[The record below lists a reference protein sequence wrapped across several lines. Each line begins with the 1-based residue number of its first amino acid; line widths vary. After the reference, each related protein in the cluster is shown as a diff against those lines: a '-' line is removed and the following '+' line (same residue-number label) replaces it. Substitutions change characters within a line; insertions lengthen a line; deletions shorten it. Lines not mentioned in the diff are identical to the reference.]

1 MIYGRKSWVEQAPT
15 RIFRARIDRLS
26 DFYPIFVS
34 CAFTWFIYGNLITF
48 LSRYLI
54 FLEQSLLV
62 FWSHEF
68 IVVNFYLETR
78 EI

>member
-48 LSRYLI
+48 LSYFSGTKFI
-54 FLEQSLLV
+54 GLLV
-62 FWSHEF
+62 S
-68 IVVNFYLETR
+68 
-78 EI
+78 